1 MEMLDLNVN
10 DVIYDS
16 DALIKGVVLQIDK
29 VTGRFTVLWANGIL
43 GIGFSE
49 DPSISIVKDIDIKQE
64 MQQLLD
70 KLA

>member
-1 MEMLDLNVN
+1 MLDLNIN

-49 DPSISIVKDIDIKQE
+49 DPSISLVKDIDITQE
-64 MQQLLD
+64 IQNLLE
-70 KLA
+70 KLS